1 MDRSVI
7 ERYEAGGEEL
17 REVVKR
23 LGGVAIDSHP
33 IPGTWSIRQIVVHL
47 MDSDL
52 IGSDR
57 MKRIAAMEN
66 PLLVGYDESKF
77 AELAGSERIDIEQ
90 AGEVF
95 WLNRKLTARI
105 LRALPDSA
113 FGRTGIH
120 TEKGKVT
127 LAEQVQAYVD
137 HLSYHLT
144 FIEKK
149 RAMLVK

>member
-1 MDRSVI
+1 MVKGL
-7 ERYEAGGEEL
+7 AGL
-17 REVVKR
+17 P
-23 LGGVAIDSHP
+23 IDAHP
-33 IPGTWSIRQIVVHL
+33 IPDTWSLRQIVVHL

-77 AELAGSERIDIEQ
+77 AQLAGAEGIDIVQ
-90 AGEVF
+90 AAEIF
-95 WLNRKLTARI
+95 ALNRKLTTFV

-113 FGRTGIH
+113 FDRTGIH

-137 HLSYHLT
+137 HLAYHLK

>member
-1 MDRSVI
+1 MDRSSVD
-7 ERYEAGGEEL
+7 RYLAGGEEI
-17 REVVKR
+17 RKVVKQ
-23 LGGVAIDSHP
+23 LGGVPIDAHP

-47 MDSDL
+47 MESDL

-77 AELAGSERIDIEQ
+77 SELPGAEGIDIEQ
-90 AGEVF
+90 AAEIF
-95 WLNRKLTARI
+95 SLNRRLTAQI
-105 LRALPDSA
+105 LRALPDDA
-113 FGRTGIH
+113 FDRTGIH

-137 HLSYHLT
+137 HLTYHLK